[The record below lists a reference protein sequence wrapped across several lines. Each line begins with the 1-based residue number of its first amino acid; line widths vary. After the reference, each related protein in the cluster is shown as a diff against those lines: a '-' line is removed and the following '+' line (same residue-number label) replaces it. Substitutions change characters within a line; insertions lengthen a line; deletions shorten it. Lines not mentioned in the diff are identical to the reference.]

1 MWPWGSES
9 LQRTWNT
16 AFRDADANPNSDT
29 EGLEWVRSLP
39 EAPLLGRGRAGTD
52 LSDPAP
58 AAPPMGRSKDGVGN
72 CHLSQLRTPGMVK
85 EVGEGRWVYNLNTI
99 FIIMTV
105 THDFP
110 FYVYCL
116 ASAQSNKKV
125 IDNISD
131 STLQPTLK

>member
-1 MWPWGSES
+1 
-9 LQRTWNT
+9 
-16 AFRDADANPNSDT
+16 
-29 EGLEWVRSLP
+29 
-39 EAPLLGRGRAGTD
+39 
-52 LSDPAP
+52 
-58 AAPPMGRSKDGVGN
+58 
-72 CHLSQLRTPGMVK
+72 
-85 EVGEGRWVYNLNTI
+85 
-99 FIIMTV
+99 MTV